1 MAFTATFYPGSNLV
15 QLVLDGAGTGWST
28 ATAVTITRSVADAS
42 PVPVRGVEARPV
54 VGGVLVWSDNEAP
67 MDASV
72 VYAATAV
79 GPDSPVALTA
89 NVATTGA
96 AWGLWIKAPGRADL
110 TCRVSLRDLGQT
122 SRQAQG
128 GSWQIPGGQRVA
140 ESSGLAQVS
149 SSIEVAT
156 KSPGQLA
163 ALAAVLEAAPGQV
176 VLLQTGSPAEPE
188 LASGYYQVT
197 GWTTSTPGRARSDV
211 SAWRVHTLTVDQ
223 VAMPAGDSTGF
234 SGVSHDVIAATF
246 ASHQAIADAGLTH
259 LDLAL
264 GRW

>member
-1 MAFTATFYPGSNLV
+1 MGFTATFYPGSNLV
-15 QLVLDGAGTGWST
+15 QLVLDGTGTGWST
-28 ATAVTITRSVADAS
+28 ATAVTITRSVAGAS

-67 MDASV
+67 MDAAVSYV
-72 VYAATAV
+72 ATAV
-79 GPDSPVALTA
+79 GPDTPVALTA
-89 NVATTGA
+89 TVETTGA
-96 AWGLWIKAPGRADL
+96 TWGLWVKAVGRADL
-110 TCRVSLRDLGQT
+110 TCRVSLRDFGQT
-122 SRQAQG
+122 TRSAQG

-156 KSPGQLA
+156 KSPAAFA
-163 ALAAVLEAAPGQV
+163 ALVAVLDAAPGQV
-176 VLLQTGSPAEPE
+176 VLLQTGQPAEPE
-188 LASGYYQVT
+188 LPSGYYQL
-197 GWTTSTPGRARSDV
+197 TSFSTSNPGRARSDV
-211 SAWRVHTLTVDQ
+211 SAWRVHTLGVDQ

-246 ASHQAIADAGLTH
+246 PSHQAIKDAGLTH

-264 GRW
+264 GNW